1 MRQFIAETEPDK
13 NGLLFVEGKK
23 FHYLTS
29 VLRLEPGDMIYVR
42 LPSGTLQ
49 EMTVCKTDSAA
60 KKITL
65 QVAGDIAGLAESGN
79 RALPVSQNPGKKIF
93 LFQFVAKPP
102 KMELILR
109 QAVECGVSDFIPVTG
124 FFCQKG
130 NVESAVKKT
139 GSREERWQRIVTEAR
154 QQSGS
159 PVETCIHGVMT
170 VEEAVDFWKNECRE
184 NSMAIVLYEQTSRTV
199 SLKKAVGD
207 SCSAQELENVGLFV
221 GAEGGISP
229 AEIDFLCS
237 NNIMPVH
244 FKTNILR
251 CETAAL
257 YGIAALQS
265 QLENE

>member
-1 MRQFIAETEPDK
+1 MRQFIAESEPDK
-13 NGLLFVEGKK
+13 NGLLLVDGKK

-29 VLRLEPGDMIYVR
+29 VLRLEPGDMIHVR
-42 LPSGTLQ
+42 LPSGDLQ
-49 EMTVCKTDSAA
+49 EMTVCKIDSSAR
-60 KKITL
+60 KVTL
-65 QVAGDIAGLAESGN
+65 QVAGDSVAETESGN
-79 RALPVSQNPGKKIF
+79 KALPVSHGTGRKMF

-124 FFCQKG
+124 VFCQKG
-130 NVESAVKKT
+130 NIESALKKT
-139 GSREERWQRIVTEAR
+139 GSRDDRWQRIVTEAR

-159 PVETCIHGVMT
+159 PVETRIHGVMT
-170 VEEAVDFWKNECRE
+170 VEEAVGFWKKECCD

-199 SLKKAVGD
+199 SLRQAIEDCG
-207 SCSAQELENVGLFV
+207 SAEKIGTTGIFV

-229 AEIDFLCS
+229 DEIDFLCS
-237 NNIMPVH
+237 NNVVPVH

-265 QLENE
+265 QLETE